1 MTGFYM
7 KSNTG
12 LKWVKDSSRE
22 KLLSIKTDVKL
33 NFNDQIKHRR
43 KKPVSKLKALSRTT
57 YACFS

>member
-12 LKWVKDSSRE
+12 LKWVKASSNE

-33 NFNDQIKHRR
+33 NLDDQIKGRC
-43 KKPVSKLKALSRTT
+43 KKPI
-57 YACFS
+57 